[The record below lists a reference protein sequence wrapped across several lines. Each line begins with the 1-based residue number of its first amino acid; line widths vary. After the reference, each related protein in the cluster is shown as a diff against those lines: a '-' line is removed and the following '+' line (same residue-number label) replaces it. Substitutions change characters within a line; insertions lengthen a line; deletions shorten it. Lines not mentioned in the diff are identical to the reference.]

1 MTARGIRHRF
11 VSEMHRN
18 ELPEFWA
25 ELGLLS
31 SPDLWGKPIQVDS
44 PRRASRSVGLLRAS
58 GFSDLAL
65 GRGP

>member
-31 SPDLWGKPIQVDS
+31 SPRPVGEADS
-44 PRRASRSVGLLRAS
+44 G
-58 GFSDLAL
+58 
-65 GRGP
+65 